1 MPRMSPSDPRHRDGN
16 RTNRPRSIASARR
29 RCGPAVGD
37 VSRATVHRLDQ
48 LHTLADAAGE
58 HRPPVY
64 VLGTCGLRFGEVAE
78 LRWRD
83 VDLEGLRLRVARS
96 VTLIDGQL
104 VIGLPKSAHHASGPR
119 PSRPPSYSRAPWTAR
134 SSMSSSLIN
143 FGTPRRHWPSRRPP
157 T

>member
-1 MPRMSPSDPRHRDGN
+1 M
-16 RTNRPRSIASARR
+16 
-29 RCGPAVGD
+29 
-37 VSRATVHRLDQ
+37 
-48 LHTLADAAGE
+48 HTLADAAGE

-119 PSRPPSYSRAPWTAR
+119 PVAAAELFPRTVDGEIVHEFKLDKLRHTAA
-134 SSMSSSLIN
+134 SLAIQAAAN
-143 FGTPRRHWPSRRPP
+143 ISARQNMLGHESARLTLDR
-157 T
+157 